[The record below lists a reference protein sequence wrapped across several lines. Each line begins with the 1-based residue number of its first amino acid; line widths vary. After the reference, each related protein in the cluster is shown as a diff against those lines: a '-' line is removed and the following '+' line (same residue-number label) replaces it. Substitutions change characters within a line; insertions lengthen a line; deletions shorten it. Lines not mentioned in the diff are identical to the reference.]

1 MNSREVQLVRRPTG
15 VVDETLFRVVDV
27 DVPAPQD
34 GELLVRSVALSADPS
49 MIPRLSV
56 DTYAPAFGLGRAVES
71 RAVGQVVQS
80 RAEGTAVGDWV
91 VHGGGWRELAVV
103 DAASVR
109 RIHPSADIGP
119 EAWLHALGASGL
131 TAAVGIDVVARV
143 QPGDVVWVSAAA
155 GSVGLVAA
163 QLAQARG
170 ARVIGSAGGAEKTA
184 YLSRQVGLDAVLD
197 HRAGPIADQLA
208 AAAPEGVDVYFDNVG
223 GDHLE
228 AALDQLTIGGR
239 IAACGMISGY
249 GRRAAGPA
257 NIANVIVRRLRLEG
271 FLVTDH
277 LDRAPAVEA
286 ELRELMAG
294 GRLQVPVTTF
304 DGIEQAPAAL
314 LSLLRGGN
322 LGKTIV
328 RPRPRST
335 G

>member
-1 MNSREVQLVRRPTG
+1 MISREVHLRRRPAGAVAETVFE
-15 VVDETLFRVVDV
+15 VVEV
-27 DVPAPQD
+27 DVPAPKD

-56 DTYAPAFGLGRAVES
+56 DTYAPAFVPGRAIES
-71 RAVGQVVQS
+71 RAVGQVVES
-80 RAEGTAVGDWV
+80 RADGLAAGDWV

-103 DAASVR
+103 DAATVR
-109 RIHPSADIGP
+109 QIHPSADIGP

-131 TAAVGIDVVARV
+131 TAAVGIDVVAGV

-184 YLSRQVGLDAVLD
+184 YLSDQVGLDAVLD
-197 HRAGPIADQLA
+197 HREGGIADQLA
-208 AAAPEGVDVYFDNVG
+208 DAAPEGLDVYFDNVG

-228 AALDQLTIGGR
+228 AALDHLRIGGR

-249 GRRAAGPA
+249 GRRQAGPA
-257 NIANVIVRRLRLEG
+257 NIANVIIRRLRIEG

-277 LDRAPAVEA
+277 LERVPAVEA
-286 ELRELMAG
+286 ELRELMTS
-294 GRLQVPVTTF
+294 GRLQVPVTAF

-328 RPRPRST
+328 RPVQRFT
-335 G
+335 A